1 VLQSDF
7 PPPFFFGTSV
17 GLLPDFNG
25 DLTTHAH
32 KNNQESDFF
41 ALLQDYFPILFDIK
55 YIAVT
60 SCENLKGG
68 LNRIAEILEVCN
80 RI

>member
-1 VLQSDF
+1 MSDYF
-7 PPPFFFGTSV
+7 PILMGTWRHTR
-17 GLLPDFNG
+17 N
-25 DLTTHAH
+25 

-68 LNRIAEILEVCN
+68 LNRIAEILEVSN
-80 RI
+80 LI